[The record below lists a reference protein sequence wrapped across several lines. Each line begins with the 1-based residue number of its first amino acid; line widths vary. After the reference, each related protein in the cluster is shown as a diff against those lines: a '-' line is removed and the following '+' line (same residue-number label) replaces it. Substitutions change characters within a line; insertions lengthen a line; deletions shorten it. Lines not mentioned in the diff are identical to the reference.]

1 VLHRL
6 RSTLARM
13 KAELE
18 LAEAEGTI
26 PPIGRLLED
35 LEEAFALLSAA
46 EDADQRA
53 TQVLIV
59 DDDSR
64 LAEITA
70 RGLRRLGFDA
80 HASAAL
86 RKLNPGEVLIVDLGL
101 IDGLEESQLE
111 DVRAARPI
119 IVTGA
124 ADRASRALSESVDA
138 SGYLVKPVDLEQ
150 LGAAIRRRTET

>member
-1 VLHRL
+1 
-6 RSTLARM
+6 M
-13 KAELE
+13 KGELE
-18 LAEAEGTI
+18 LAEVEGTI
-26 PPIGRLLED
+26 PPIERLLED

-46 EDADQRA
+46 EDADQAA

-59 DDDSR
+59 DNDGR

-101 IDGLEESQLE
+101 IDGLEESHLQDL
-111 DVRAARPI
+111 RAARPI

-124 ADRASRALSESVDA
+124 ADRASRALGESVDA
-138 SGYLVKPVDLEQ
+138 SGYLLKPVDLEQ
-150 LGAAIRRRTET
+150 LAAAIRRRIET

>member
-1 VLHRL
+1 
-6 RSTLARM
+6 M

-18 LAEAEGTI
+18 LAEAEGTV
-26 PPIGRLLED
+26 PPIERLLED

-46 EDADQRA
+46 EDADQPA

-86 RKLNPGEVLIVDLGL
+86 RKVNPGEVLIVDLGL
-101 IDGLEESQLE
+101 IAGMDESQL
-111 DVRAARPI
+111 DDLRATRPI

-124 ADRASRALSESVDA
+124 ADRASRALGERVDA
-138 SGYLVKPVDLEQ
+138 TGYLVKPVDFEQ
-150 LGAAIRRRTET
+150 LGAAIRRRIET